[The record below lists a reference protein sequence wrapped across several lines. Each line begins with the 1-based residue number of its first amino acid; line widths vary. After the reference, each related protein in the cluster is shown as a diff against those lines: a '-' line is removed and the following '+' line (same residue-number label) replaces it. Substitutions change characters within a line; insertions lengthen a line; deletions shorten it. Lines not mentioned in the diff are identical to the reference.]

1 MNDKH
6 ALIAGILAGI
16 GASLCCVVPLAL
28 LSLGLGGAWVANLAV
43 FAPLRPLFLG
53 LTLLFLALAFR
64 ALYLVPPACRA
75 GEPCAEEDV
84 QRRRRRIFWLAAIPL
99 LGLLAFPWYARLFY

>member
-6 ALIAGILAGI
+6 ALIAGILSGI
-16 GASLCCVVPLAL
+16 GASLCCVAPLAL
-28 LSLGLGGAWVANLAV
+28 LSLGLGGAWVANLAA

-64 ALYLVPPACRA
+64 ALYLVSPTCRA
-75 GEPCAEEDV
+75 GESCAVEEV
-84 QRRRRRIFWLAAIPL
+84 QRRRRRIFWLVAVPL
-99 LGLLAFPWYARLFY
+99 LGLLAFPWYAPLFY